1 ARFWLMSELEFE
13 NHDWATFLELTSSRG
28 PLEYFHSAMEFVDGN
43 RGIGRRAIDLGCG
56 GGADTRGLLAR
67 GWKVIA
73 VDAEPDARRILE
85 LRTPDTQRD
94 RLEIV
99 IGQFHTVVLPPSDLV
114 FAQFSLPFA
123 GDDHAASVRNALSAV
138 APGGA
143 FVGQLFGEHD
153 EWALDPNVASVD
165 REWIEH
171 AFRAFSELDIDERRY
186 EGPYGTERASKQWHF
201 FHIRAR
207 R

>member
-1 ARFWLMSELEFE
+1 
-13 NHDWATFLELTSSRG
+13 
-28 PLEYFHSAMEFVDGN
+28 
-43 RGIGRRAIDLGCG
+43 
-56 GGADTRGLLAR
+56 
-67 GWKVIA
+67 VIA

-138 APGGA
+138 ALGGA

-186 EGPYGTERASKQWHF
+186 EGPYGTEKASKQWHF